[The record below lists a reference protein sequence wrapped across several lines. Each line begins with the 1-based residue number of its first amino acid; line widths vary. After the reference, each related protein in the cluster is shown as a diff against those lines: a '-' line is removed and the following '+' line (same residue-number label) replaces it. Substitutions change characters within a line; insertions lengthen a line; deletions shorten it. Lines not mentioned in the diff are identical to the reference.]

1 MSYQVLT
8 SEINMCFLTTSNT
21 LNDCVS
27 VNSCQLENKNG
38 QNIIVYDVVRLYLNC
53 FANFFFTEEGKLNYF
68 MVFKVWKRGENLA
81 IWCQIYHF
89 FSKLFNWF
97 DILLSSSV

>member
-27 VNSCQLENKNG
+27 VNSCQFGIKNG
-38 QNIIVYDVVRLYLNC
+38 QNIIVNDVVRLKALVYS
-53 FANFFFTEEGKLNYF
+53 Y
-68 MVFKVWKRGENLA
+68 
-81 IWCQIYHF
+81 
-89 FSKLFNWF
+89 
-97 DILLSSSV
+97 D